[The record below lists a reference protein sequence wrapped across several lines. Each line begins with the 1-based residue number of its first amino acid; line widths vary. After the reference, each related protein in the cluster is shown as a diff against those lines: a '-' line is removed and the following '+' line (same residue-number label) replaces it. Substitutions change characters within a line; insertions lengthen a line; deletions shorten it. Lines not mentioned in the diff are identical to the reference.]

1 MKFAQLNLSPAL
13 CEEGF
18 KNNSHNLPE
27 SPSPQ
32 RGYLLDTLDTA
43 MPRIGP
49 QDVDKSLFLRFRL

>member
-32 RGYLLDTLDTA
+32 GGERGEG
-43 MPRIGP
+43 RR
-49 QDVDKSLFLRFRL
+49 LRQPVEVVFALCLRGLG